1 VKKLLGKNEIED
13 SLKRLD
19 TLTQEEARM
28 AIAEILRVTHSV
40 DDNVRVVLNGAQ
52 DVIFLLFRL
61 SLTRILPDGK
71 DAKDV
76 MQQTAH
82 DVNKVK
88 RWSLSD
94 VTTVPELNYSHR
106 DAVATGPSKVAL
118 PTGPFDKS
126 QHRPQFSTRGDSN
139 LVLPG

>member
-1 VKKLLGKNEIED
+1 
-13 SLKRLD
+13 
-19 TLTQEEARM
+19 
-28 AIAEILRVTHSV
+28 
-40 DDNVRVVLNGAQ
+40 
-52 DVIFLLFRL
+52 
-61 SLTRILPDGK
+61 LPDGK

-118 PTGPFDKS
+118 PTGPLDKS
-126 QHRPQFSTRGDSN
+126 QHCPQFPTRGDSN
-139 LVLPG
+139 LVLQGWFLRRMEVNAFSPVDPWETYVPLSFFCPAVHRLLSS